1 MGDVSNS
8 YGDFAIVNRI
18 WRRVEIRGG
27 KKNILGDGAVTL
39 IANNVTDWLV
49 ETNILTSLPYCRVA

>member
-1 MGDVSNS
+1 MWLQWMGDVSNS

-49 ETNILTSLPYCRVA
+49 ETY